1 MVYVK
6 ETKEFIP
13 AGRIALRSHP
23 GKTSVFNGQPS
34 TPWMPPGMEMEED
47 ENKEIVDEKEEWT
60 LMGRDNALMELY
72 TKGNT
77 VVWSQHPHVIKS
89 YTGEGEVKQA
99 LWFVFHEYP
108 KCPSIINS
116 CNLNRHPMEDSTFTP
131 VRSFC
136 KQKEQQDYELGDP
149 IPSIVIHESGTLK
162 IFTEKGEDFS
172 TALPIPIKKCW
183 PSKYGLL
190 LERDCQGRQ
199 NLPVL
204 FALLHPLGDIT
215 RIVMKERDKSV
226 GPILSENQRII
237 FTSENPSIC
246 VIYDSLNDHHSVWKI
261 RKATSSEGK
270 VSSLRPSSTSSS
282 FVMDAGTSQD
292 SLSRSHSHT
301 NTSNSNTPINSHNNS
316 ILASTAN
323 GTSGRTNSH
332 SPFSTL
338 AAICRSPSTTAG
350 GGGCLNTTFASRL
363 MDCSNNIGHKSIS
376 FRMGDDFNQQL
387 ESLPPEV
394 SLCLEHLWSEPK
406 YSSLGSAATKIFIS
420 KDVVERTYLNYL
432 VPEFEELFVVR
443 FDESNDGMLI
453 FNIVQKIS
461 AVDAIFVESLNMTLI
476 LEPTSSTFSL
486 ILYSGVKKVSM
497 FAFKSIYY
505 SNIAYEIST
514 LHLDSKP
521 GTPTSRKILTSS
533 RPPSA
538 TIFNTPLIQPCYSP
552 PSLSPIEV
560 PQNRSINKCFVIQ
573 SLKDAVHD
581 KVFLK
586 FVNGLNVQITVPP
599 MATTSLVRRCIA
611 AIKTT
616 LPREIALHFQV
627 KWYAVRNSPGPA
639 SVSPSREWE
648 LFSRCL
654 MGLMGYHADR
664 IKDESR
670 LMSPSSN
677 EGSGGLSSSKK
688 MRKEKSGSDGDWQH
702 LLSSFQHREVG
713 KRISNLLGL
722 EEVIPDNFCLSNE
735 RKTNSDEKCNLEED
749 GEKYVNSEASLF
761 TFMPSILWSLHLLYE
776 NSKLDMSHW
785 EGMNFLACLLIR
797 LSADLQM
804 PYYVDHYWRDF
815 PEICPIP
822 TLGAATTGQLRED
835 QLKKLQPL
843 PQMTERPPCIYS
855 HLRSILSREKLS
867 PFPYISKVAKRT
879 RDMIYC
885 YAVYASPADQQIIK
899 LDDYIQVVN
908 IPGNREEAV
917 LEPISLTSKLWH
929 GRVVDL
935 LLVLEFDSLDSLPP
949 GLSLPLRSA
958 IFASHK
964 DPSNWPSN
972 AYQLIGREDLAL
984 RDDTKAHVAKF
995 NRENSGSSKKI
1006 AVLNQGSTSTDAV
1019 NDSNFEDGTETSES
1033 SISKLR
1039 WPNDRRLYEV
1049 RRLLQS
1055 ARPVTVFLKQ
1065 KPEMTDHEFVEE
1077 QEKHLHS
1084 LCVRTMALPVGRGAL
1099 TLRTS
1104 VPIIT
1109 EPLSIPK
1116 LCLTGRAPPRGA
1128 TIEMEHID
1136 VAPNE
1141 ERWPTFHNGV
1151 AAGLQMRPDDIDSQ
1165 IDSAWITF
1173 NKPKESSQSGS
1184 STANNNNNNANNSS
1198 NSNNLVEHSGF
1209 LMALGLNGHLS
1220 KLGKLELYDY
1230 LINGN
1235 EMVSI
1240 GILLGISAAKR
1251 GTMDV
1256 LATKKV
1262 STQLEALL
1270 PATATELPISH
1281 ATQVAGLV
1289 GLGLLYQGTGHHHM
1303 AEVCL
1308 GELGRPPGPELEN
1321 CTDRE
1326 SYSLAAGLALGMITL
1341 GRGNSLSNS
1350 CLSDLDLPDTL
1361 YHHMVGGSRSA
1372 IHQRYIYRSPSY
1384 QIQEG
1389 DSINIDVTS
1398 PGATLALGMMF
1409 FRSGNETIAEWM
1421 SIPKTQFLL
1430 EFVRPDFLMLRTLA
1444 KGLIM
1449 WDRIIPSKKWIE
1461 SHVPDSIK
1469 PHCLVR
1475 PPDNSPSGIDYETIN
1490 QAYCNI
1496 ISGAALV
1503 MGLRFAGSC
1512 NAQAFE
1518 VLHDITRRLIA
1529 ISKRSVA
1536 ELAGKAT
1543 IEQTICVHVLAMSII
1558 MAGSGEIKIIRI
1570 VRYLRSRTGNTNS
1583 TVTYG
1588 SHMALH
1594 MALGLLFIGGG
1605 RYTLSTKPEAVAAML
1620 CAFFPKFPT
1629 HSNDNRYHLQALR
1642 HLYVLAA
1649 EPRLIVPTDVETNS
1663 LSFCHIEITY
1673 MDTAWYKCHNLKLKA
1688 PCMLPELRYL
1698 SSVSICDDR
1707 YHPVHFDLAKGTE
1720 SLKKVLEQRY
1730 GQVYI
1735 KRRAGC
1741 VGYIEDPHGFRSL
1754 IAQCLTRDPSF
1765 KWDVSSRLLD
1775 NFSNVP
1781 GVSNFHDIFLK
1792 SSSTNEGDKM
1802 KNIMGTL
1809 LYECACKEKLNFLP
1823 VWMDFFSNLESL
1835 GKSSEACRFA
1845 PEQLSL
1851 FTTFAEYHRPECSLL
1866 SKEMATSV
1874 LQNLNKTMDSW
1885 KSELR
1890 VMLRAYL
1897 TGNFNCTEDT
1907 DRLKKLTSFLIISN
1921 LPVVIQSSS
1930 DLPKS
1935 PKINPLEW
1943 LGSMKGSNAHN
1954 IYLHISD

>member
-1 MVYVK
+1 
-6 ETKEFIP
+6 
-13 AGRIALRSHP
+13 
-23 GKTSVFNGQPS
+23 
-34 TPWMPPGMEMEED
+34 
-47 ENKEIVDEKEEWT
+47 
-60 LMGRDNALMELY
+60 MGRDNALMELY

-108 KCPSIINS
+108 QCPSIINS

-486 ILYSGVKKVSM
+486 ILYSGGEK
-497 FAFKSIYY
+497 
-505 SNIAYEIST
+505 
-514 LHLDSKP
+514 
-521 GTPTSRKILTSS
+521 
-533 RPPSA
+533 
-538 TIFNTPLIQPCYSP
+538 
-552 PSLSPIEV
+552 EV

-688 MRKEKSGSDGDWQH
+688 MRKEKKV
-702 LLSSFQHREVG
+702 EVG

-995 NRENSGSSKKI
+995 NRENSGSFKKI
-1006 AVLNQGSTSTDAV
+1006 TVLNQGSTSTDAV

-1256 LATKKV
+1256 LATKK
-1262 STQLEALL
+1262 
-1270 PATATELPISH
+1270 
-1281 ATQVAGLV
+1281 VAGLV

-1792 SSSTNEGDKM
+1792 SSK
-1802 KNIMGTL
+1802 
-1809 LYECACKEKLNFLP
+1809 
-1823 VWMDFFSNLESL
+1823 SL

-1943 LGSMKGSNAHN
+1943 SRSIQLCFSKITSAYERRNPENDRVIGTLLGTADKTSLEITNCFYVPHKECEDRVEVTIQYAQEMYELNKKVSPDEKLVGWFATGNSIGSYSPHIHDYYARETKDPIHITLDTTLTTTDARATVKAYSSVPVGVPKGTSGSMFTRIPVEIIADQAEVTGLDL
-1954 IYLHISD
+1954 LHKTRLSKMRQVEPITDLAKNL